1 MSLMFQ
7 LSAQHRFGIQVSAWL
22 LVAFAVVFG
31 GQTAVAAPNPQDPPP
46 VFVQAVADEL
56 LSVLKA
62 DPAVR
67 NQDVARIN
75 EIVQA
80 NVMPYVNFEKT
91 TRLSA
96 GKHWRDATPEQRAAL
111 VEAFRSTLVRTYAG
125 ALSKIDNGTTMTVL
139 TFRGDENA
147 KDVVVPSSVVQ
158 GTNVQ
163 PIRID
168 YRLEKTPEG
177 WRIYDLN
184 VENIWLIQNY
194 RGQFSQEINRSGIDG
209 LIAALNKRNNQ

>member
-1 MSLMFQ
+1 MSSVFQ
-7 LSAQHRFGIQVSAWL
+7 LLGKPRFGTQLSAWL
-22 LVAFAVVFG
+22 LLALAAAIG
-31 GQTAVAAPNPQDPPP
+31 GQAAVAAPNPKDPPP

-56 LSVLKA
+56 LRVLKA

-96 GKHWRDATPEQRAAL
+96 AKHWRDATPEQRTAL
-111 VEAFRSTLVRTYAG
+111 VEAFRLTLVRTYAG
-125 ALSKIDNGTTMTVL
+125 ALSKIDNGTSMEVL

-147 KDVVVPSSVVQ
+147 KDVVVRSSVVQ

-177 WRIYDLN
+177 WRIYDIN

-194 RGQFSQEINRSGIDG
+194 RGQFSHEINRSGIDG
-209 LIAALNKRNNQ
+209 LIAALNKRNTQ